1 MTSVCMA
8 NKKKLPLCSAKRVF
22 YAKQPEGSTS
32 FSNGNAYNKGL
43 DTNSR
48 EGSQVMNLRHTST
61 TSGHVCGANK
71 VAFSVG

>member
-1 MTSVCMA
+1 MQNSQ
-8 NKKKLPLCSAKRVF
+8 KDPLLL
-22 YAKQPEGSTS
+22 

-48 EGSQVMNLRHTST
+48 EGSQVMNLRQTST